1 MMSGSTVL
9 RRVVAT
15 NVRVHSRATVS
26 IIRSRRAIVTHAS
39 VGAWSTRQPRR
50 QAYSTTPAAGGRV
63 ATKLDATAPKATLEE
78 ASTALLDD
86 DDDAKAAPA
95 TAKRLL
101 VLAEPERNRLAAGL
115 GLQSMS
121 SGLSLF
127 LPYAIGQIV
136 DGCAGNWGAGEAATA
151 VAAAAWTLTSAA
163 TALLGVFGVQAVVMT
178 ARQHVLNVAGE
189 NVAARARKSALANLV
204 EQEIAF
210 FDKRDSSELCNR
222 LGADAANL
230 QKALTTHLAS
240 AASSTF
246 SAIGAIAML
255 FSISPQLALLSLAV
269 FPPVFLFASWRGR
282 RMRKAQKKVQESLAL
297 ANGVAQRTL
306 GNLRTLRVDSASDV
320 LHSSR

>member
-1 MMSGSTVL
+1 MTENDVRFDSPEARRCYECPRAFTRNRINYPFAARDRHACL
-9 RRVVAT
+9 RR
-15 NVRVHSRATVS
+15 RLEH
-26 IIRSRRAIVTHAS
+26 
-39 VGAWSTRQPRR
+39 
-50 QAYSTTPAAGGRV
+50 TPAAAAGV
-63 ATKLDATAPKATLEE
+63 QHDASRRRPCGDKARLEE

-101 VLAEPERNRLAAGL
+101 ALAEPERNRLAAGL